1 MPRSNASDDEYEPS
15 PGRDAQQ
22 SDRVIQNMPYDEALE
37 LSQESEASS
46 LADGKPSP
54 KPYAGAKGDAGAKSV
69 TRSSPPKGN
78 RVMHNNPFDE
88 ACDLEDSEN
97 SVLTTEEAP
106 SPKRP
111 QPSAFVKQHLS
122 PDQPERPLAAR
133 PSPKQKSPQAG
144 LGMMKPSPK
153 QSMTMQSSSDE
164 EDDDEEDDDEE
175 DDEPA
180 TKQPPSEI
188 EGAYNAEDYADLNV
202 SADVRDLFQ
211 YIGRY
216 AAHEVELESTLKCFV
231 PDYIPAVGEM
241 DAFLK
246 VPRPD
251 DRADLL
257 GLQVLDEPAAAQSDA
272 TVLELQL
279 RAVSKKQHG
288 DVAVRSIE
296 NAAKNP
302 QEIDRWIK
310 SIEDLHRSK
319 PPPQVHYRKA
329 MPDIDALMEEWE
341 PEFEELL
348 KTTPLPDEHLE
359 GTIAEF
365 AKIACGLLDVPVY
378 DSIVESLHVLF
389 SVYLEFT
396 ENVHFQQQV
405 PAETAQVMTN

>member
-1 MPRSNASDDEYEPS
+1 M
-15 PGRDAQQ
+15 
-22 SDRVIQNMPYDEALE
+22 
-37 LSQESEASS
+37 
-46 LADGKPSP
+46 
-54 KPYAGAKGDAGAKSV
+54 
-69 TRSSPPKGN
+69 
-78 RVMHNNPFDE
+78 
-88 ACDLEDSEN
+88 
-97 SVLTTEEAP
+97 
-106 SPKRP
+106 
-111 QPSAFVKQHLS
+111 SAEVK
-122 PDQPERPLAAR
+122 
-133 PSPKQKSPQAG
+133 
-144 LGMMKPSPK
+144 
-153 QSMTMQSSSDE
+153 
-164 EDDDEEDDDEE
+164 
-175 DDEPA
+175 
-180 TKQPPSEI
+180 
-188 EGAYNAEDYADLNV
+188 
-202 SADVRDLFQ
+202 DLFQ
-211 YIGRY
+211 SISQYQV
-216 AAHEVELESTLKCFV
+216 HDVDLESMFKPFV
-231 PDYIPAVGEM
+231 PDYCPAVGQT
-241 DAFLK
+241 DDFVK

-251 DRADLL
+251 GQKDNL

-329 MPDIDALMEEWE
+329 MPDIDKLMEEWE

-348 KTTPLPDEHLE
+348 KTTPLPDENLE
-359 GTIAEF
+359 VTLAEF

-405 PAETAQVMTN
+405 PADGPQVMTN

>member
-1 MPRSNASDDEYEPS
+1 MPRSTASDDEYEPS
-15 PGRDAQQ
+15 PGRRGGGGD
-22 SDRVIQNMPYDEALE
+22 VIQNMPYDEALE

-54 KPYAGAKGDAGAKSV
+54 KAYSGAKGSGGDAKGGAP
-69 TRSSPPKGN
+69 SPKAARPGAPASKGN
-78 RVMHNNPFDE
+78 AVFHNNPFDE
-88 ACDLEDSEN
+88 AEDLDDSEN
-97 SVLTTEEAP
+97 SVSTTEEKTN
-106 SPKRP
+106 SPARP
-111 QPSAFVKQHLS
+111 AAAFSKQPPARSS
-122 PDQPERPLAAR
+122 PERPQAAR
-133 PSPKQKSPQAG
+133 PSPKQSG
-144 LGMMKPSPK
+144 SMGMGMMA
-153 QSMTMQSSSDE
+153 QQSSSSD
-164 EDDDEEDDDEE
+164 DDDEDEEE
-175 DDEPA
+175 DDEEPPQ
-180 TKQPPSEI
+180 KQAPTEV
-188 EGAYNAEDYADLNV
+188 EGAYNPDDYADLNV

-251 DRADLL
+251 GQKDNL

-329 MPDIDALMEEWE
+329 MPDIDKLMEEWE

-348 KTTPLPDEHLE
+348 KTTPLPDENLE
-359 GTIAEF
+359 VTLAEF

-405 PAETAQVMTN
+405 PADGPQVMTN

>member
-1 MPRSNASDDEYEPS
+1 M
-15 PGRDAQQ
+15 GMMAQQ
-22 SDRVIQNMPYDEALE
+22 S
-37 LSQESEASS
+37 
-46 LADGKPSP
+46 
-54 KPYAGAKGDAGAKSV
+54 
-69 TRSSPPKGN
+69 
-78 RVMHNNPFDE
+78 
-88 ACDLEDSEN
+88 
-97 SVLTTEEAP
+97 
-106 SPKRP
+106 
-111 QPSAFVKQHLS
+111 
-122 PDQPERPLAAR
+122 
-133 PSPKQKSPQAG
+133 
-144 LGMMKPSPK
+144 
-153 QSMTMQSSSDE
+153 SSSD
-164 EDDDEEDDDEE
+164 DDDEDEEE
-175 DDEPA
+175 DDEDPPQ
-180 TKQPPSEI
+180 KQAPTEV
-188 EGAYNAEDYADLNV
+188 EGAYNPDDYADLNV

-251 DRADLL
+251 GQKDNL

-310 SIEDLHRSK
+310 AIEDLHRSK

-329 MPDIDALMEEWE
+329 MPDIDKLMEEWE

-348 KTTPLPDEHLE
+348 KTTPLPDENLE
-359 GTIAEF
+359 VTLAEF

-405 PAETAQVMTN
+405 PADGPQVMTN